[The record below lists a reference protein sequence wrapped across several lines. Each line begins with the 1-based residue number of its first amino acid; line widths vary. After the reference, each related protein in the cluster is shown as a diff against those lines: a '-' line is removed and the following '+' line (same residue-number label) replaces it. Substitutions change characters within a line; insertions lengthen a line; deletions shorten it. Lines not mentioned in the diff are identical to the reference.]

1 MRTLIVT
8 AHPSSKGFT
17 HQIAEAYKK
26 GKESKGD
33 AVEILDLY
41 KTGLKQDFLRFE
53 DIRADLAKPDPVRE
67 AIQAK
72 ITAADNIVFVHPL
85 WWVNPPAIMKNFI
98 DVNFS
103 AHYAF
108 KYVNGKPVGL
118 LKGKTASVFI
128 TCDGSLWMYL
138 LMAMPFMTIWKYPI
152 LMLCGLKV
160 QAFKVFDKKLF
171 RTEAEKDKFLK
182 KVERIAIR
190 SK

>member
-1 MRTLIVT
+1 MKTLIVT

-26 GKESKGD
+26 GKEAKGD
-33 AVEILDLY
+33 TVEILDLY
-41 KTGLKQDFLRFE
+41 KTDLKQDFLRFE
-53 DIRADLAKPDPVRE
+53 DIRADLSKPDSVRE
-67 AIQAK
+67 QIQQK
-72 ITAADNIVFVHPL
+72 ITSADNIVFVHPM

-103 AHYAF
+103 AHFAF

-128 TCDGSLWMYL
+128 TCDGSLWIYRL
-138 LMAMPFMTIWKYPI
+138 LAMPFKTIWKYPV

-160 QAFKVFDKKLF
+160 ETFKVFDKKF
-171 RTEAEKDKFLK
+171 SRTEEEKQKFLACVEKIAK
-182 KVERIAIR
+182 K
-190 SK
+190 